1 MGNHDLTLIA
11 GARGLKEIKEKD
23 RTQDV
28 IDAVDGDDLIDWL
41 RKQPLCLFPNEQTI
55 LTHAGVPCIWDAQK
69 LLHWQK
75 KLRLY
80 WRMMIYLC

>member
-69 LLHWQK
+69 LLHWQ
-75 KLRLY
+75 RS
-80 WRMMIYLC
+80 